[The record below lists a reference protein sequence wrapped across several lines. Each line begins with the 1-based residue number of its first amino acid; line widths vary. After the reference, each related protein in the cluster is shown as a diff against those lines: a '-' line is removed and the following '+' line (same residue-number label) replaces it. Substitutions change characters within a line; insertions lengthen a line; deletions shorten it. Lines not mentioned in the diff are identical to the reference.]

1 MKVAM
6 NEFCEKSIKHLNV
19 ITDSPTSHS
28 KGIFWLIKV
37 FCEEFGINV
46 KWIYLERGHGKGI
59 PDGLG
64 VTVKK
69 TNENLLLS
77 KPSEPKHSVADLL
90 NNGLEEAV
98 LSISIYN

>member
-64 VTVKK
+64 VTVKRPMK
-69 TNENLLLS
+69 ICYFQNRQSQSILLL
-77 KPSEPKHSVADLL
+77 
-90 NNGLEEAV
+90 
-98 LSISIYN
+98 IC